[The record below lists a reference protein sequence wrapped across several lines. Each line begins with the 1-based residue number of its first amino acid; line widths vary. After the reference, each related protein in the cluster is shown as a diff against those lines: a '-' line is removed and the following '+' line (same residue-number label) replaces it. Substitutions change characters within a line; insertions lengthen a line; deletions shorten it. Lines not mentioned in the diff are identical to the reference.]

1 MNAGPEALIL
11 FDCDGTLV
19 DSHAAITDAM
29 QHAFTNC
36 GLTAPPTAAVAEII
50 GLSLAEA
57 VAHLAPGDEKN
68 HEDIITSFRRRY
80 IAGEASLQLYPNVRK
95 TLLDLRQRGYWL
107 GVVTGKSLTGL
118 LRVLQGFDLEDMFYV
133 LRTADC
139 CPSKPH
145 PAMVLESMQEMGV
158 QPNRTTVVGDAVVDI
173 RMAVSAQVEAL
184 GVSFG
189 TPMHSELMQAGA
201 RAVVNDFTS
210 LLEHFPP
217 LQEAGASSTMSA

>member
-1 MNAGPEALIL
+1 MMDETESLIL

-19 DSHAAITDAM
+19 DSHAAIVDAM
-29 QHAFTNC
+29 QQAFTDS
-36 GLTAPPTAAVAEII
+36 GLTAPSSAAVTEII

-57 VAHLAPGDEKN
+57 VAQLAPDDEM
-68 HEDIITSFRRRY
+68 HADIIALFRQRY
-80 IAGEASLQLYPNVRK
+80 TAGESTLKLYPKVK
-95 TLLDLRQRGYWL
+95 ETLLDLRQRGYWL
-107 GVVTGKSLTGL
+107 GIVTGKSRTGL
-118 LRVLQGFDLEDMFYV
+118 LRVLQAFDLADLFFV

-145 PAMVLESMQEMGV
+145 PAMVLESMQELGV
-158 QPNRTTVVGDAVVDI
+158 SPSRTTVVGDAIVDI
-173 RMAVSAQVEAL
+173 RMAANAQVEAV

-189 TPMHSELMQAGA
+189 FPMQAELIQAGA

-217 LQEAGASSTMSA
+217 LQDAGAGYTMSV